1 MKVNLS
7 DRSYDIVIGDGTLRQ
22 VGEFSAPLVRG
33 RTAAVIT
40 NDVVGPLYAEELD
53 ASLKRAGFRTVV
65 LMVPD
70 GEEQKTLENVGR
82 LCEELV
88 SCKLDRSTCVFALGG
103 GVVGDLAG
111 FVASVYLRG
120 VDFIQVPSSLL
131 AQVDSSVGG
140 KTGVN
145 LPQAKNMVG
154 AFHQPKLVVIDPATL
169 KTLPEREMGSGL
181 AEIIK
186 HGIIGSRSLFEYLEE
201 NIERILALDTG
212 VMAWVI
218 EESCAIKAGVVTA
231 DEREANLRAILN
243 CGHTL
248 GHAVET
254 AGGYGRYR
262 HGEAVAIGLV
272 AESMLAE
279 MIGIAQEGL
288 VQRISK
294 LLERARLPIRAAA
307 DISTEAVLEIIT
319 VDKKVMDGKVRFV
332 LPQTIGKVVIV
343 DGIDRDRIAE
353 AFELCRKN

>member
-1 MKVNLS
+1 VKVNLG
-7 DRSYDIVIGDGTLRQ
+7 DRSYDIVIGDGALQR
-22 VGEFSAPLVRG
+22 VGELSSPLVRG
-33 RTAAVIT
+33 RSAAIIS
-40 NDVVGPLYAEELD
+40 NDVVGPLYAEALEE
-53 ASLKRAGFRTVV
+53 SLERAGFRSVV
-65 LMVPD
+65 LTVPD
-70 GEEQKTLENVGR
+70 GEEQKTLGNVGR

-88 SCKLDRSTCVFALGG
+88 RAKLDRSACVFALGG

-120 VDFIQVPSSLL
+120 VDFIQVPTSLL

-154 AFHQPKLVVIDPATL
+154 AFHQPKLVVIDPVTL
-169 KTLPEREMGSGL
+169 KTLPDRELGSGL

-186 HGIIGSRSLFEYLEE
+186 HGIIGSLSLFEYLEE

-212 VMAWVI
+212 IMASVI
-218 EESCAIKAGVVTA
+218 EESCTIKAGVVAA

-272 AESMLAE
+272 AEAVLAE
-279 MIGIAQEGL
+279 IMGVAEAGL
-288 VQRISK
+288 AQRIAK
-294 LLERARLPIRAAA
+294 LLKRARLPIKAAA
-307 DISTEAVLEIIT
+307 EISTEAVLEIIT

-332 LPQTIGKVVIV
+332 LPHAIGKVSIV
-343 DGIDRDRIAE
+343 DCVDREHIAE
-353 AFELCRKN
+353 AFELCRED